1 MIKEFKNIIKVFFA
15 LSIGTV
21 LFVSCEPEADELGT
35 QFFQNGTAVGTETS
49 YDVIAYNLFHKD
61 TIQTSSSQLVN
72 ATLGAFDE
80 SNFGMQKSS
89 YVTQV
94 RLNSYNPDFGTNA
107 KVDSVV
113 LEMKP
118 LYQTATD
125 SVKTNTV
132 DDNFFYPDATTA
144 AKKVITTYPVIKYGK
159 AKIGGQTSLTIR
171 VDEVNEFL
179 NSTDTKFFSDKQVAL
194 GASLGTKT

>member
-1 MIKEFKNIIKVFFA
+1 
-15 LSIGTV
+15 
-21 LFVSCEPEADELGT
+21 
-35 QFFQNGTAVGTETS
+35 
-49 YDVIAYNLFHKD
+49 
-61 TIQTSSSQLVN
+61 LVN

-132 DDNFFYPDATTA
+132 DDNFFILMLQQLQ
-144 AKKVITTYPVIKYGK
+144 KK
-159 AKIGGQTSLTIR
+159 
-171 VDEVNEFL
+171 
-179 NSTDTKFFSDKQVAL
+179 
-194 GASLGTKT
+194 